1 MKYILAATAVVLP
14 LALGSADATTGR
26 IDETPISLI
35 ERHFEHLAYIDF
47 AGYQA
52 MRAALDPSSKHGNPK
67 NASFEATE
75 LDNYGHAW
83 VYLSALVDYDPR
95 STLARQSK
103 RAYACYL
110 TARRNAMP
118 TAGNEGSDVTGT
130 WLDLADRCAASL
142 RTTLLLWAERAS
154 VPLGRADLQGTAPY
168 RMFFPFDAAT
178 ITAIGD
184 NILHYIARFER
195 TGETVQFVVEGHA
208 DRSGDEAYNMV
219 LSKQRADAVGSKF
232 TAYMKNDP
240 VHQIQAVGETKPL
253 APTQDGIRH
262 PRNRRVEIMIDRL

>member
-14 LALGSADATTGR
+14 LALGSADATAGK

-35 ERHFEHLAYIDF
+35 ESHFEHLAYTDF
-47 AGYQA
+47 SGYQA
-52 MRAALDPSSKHGNPK
+52 MLTALDPSSNHDNPK
-67 NASFEATE
+67 VAAFEATE

-110 TARRNAMP
+110 TARRNAMS
-118 TAGNEGSDVTGT
+118 TAGNEGGDVTGT

-142 RTTLLLWAERAS
+142 RTTLLLWADETS
-154 VPLGRADLQGTAPY
+154 VPLGREDLQGTAPY
-168 RMFFPFDAAT
+168 RMFFPFDAHR
-178 ITAIGD
+178 ITAISD

-195 TGETVQFVVEGHA
+195 TGETIRIVVAGHA
-208 DRSGDEAYNMV
+208 DRSGVETYNMV
-219 LSKQRADAVGSKF
+219 LSKQRADAVGAKF
-232 TAYMKNDP
+232 AAYMKNDP
-240 VHQIQAVGETKPL
+240 VYQIQAVGETKPL

-262 PRNRRVEIMIDRL
+262 PRNRRVEIIIDRL